1 MAKGIRDR
9 LRAAPLNPGE
19 RVELVQLRTCMLR
32 IEPQVFL
39 SEREELDALRVELRV
54 ELLKLRERTAAS
66 PAPPGMPLA
75 EELLWRRS
83 LVELLAPLPLPAM
96 PATSAETR
104 DLELPPAPPD
114 PPLVPEPRVAA
125 PVPVTLPASR
135 PARPLP
141 MTPAPAARPAPPPPS
156 PPAPVPPVLAAP
168 RRPAMPASPVPATPP
183 RPPAERPAPASGS
196 RAERI
201 LDAVRSSPSP
211 LSANAIAAA
220 VGGRKAVV
228 LEEVRALVQ
237 EGALVAVEGG
247 FIAR

>member
-1 MAKGIRDR
+1 MAKGIWDR

-104 DLELPPAPPD
+104 ELELPPAPPD
-114 PPLVPEPRVAA
+114 PPLMPEPRVAA

-135 PARPLP
+135 PAR
-141 MTPAPAARPAPPPPS
+141 
-156 PPAPVPPVLAAP
+156 
-168 RRPAMPASPVPATPP
+168 RR
-183 RPPAERPAPASGS
+183 
-196 RAERI
+196 
-201 LDAVRSSPSP
+201 
-211 LSANAIAAA
+211 
-220 VGGRKAVV
+220 
-228 LEEVRALVQ
+228 
-237 EGALVAVEGG
+237 
-247 FIAR
+247 